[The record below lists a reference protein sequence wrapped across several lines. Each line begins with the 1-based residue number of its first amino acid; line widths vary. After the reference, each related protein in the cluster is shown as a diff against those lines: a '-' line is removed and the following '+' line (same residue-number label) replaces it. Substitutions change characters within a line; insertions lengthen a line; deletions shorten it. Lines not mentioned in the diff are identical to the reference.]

1 MSRRAEASAQ
11 DRPSDGVQ
19 GRLNDCGAK
28 EGRGVW
34 ATASGA
40 QGVQRVWLGLGRVG
54 RVDGSHL
61 SNRPS
66 RAACPEVEPTVGS
79 RFYDLG
85 GESKRQ
91 DIASLRRFSTS
102 TGEPEQVRLGHRDKP
117 GSHHGMASTCRG
129 RTCPPGGPRSYP
141 GPAHGALFRHRV
153 LTDVIMLG
161 VSRGVS

>member
-1 MSRRAEASAQ
+1 M
-11 DRPSDGVQ
+11 
-19 GRLNDCGAK
+19 
-28 EGRGVW
+28 W

-85 GESKRQ
+85 GESMRQ
-91 DIASLRRFSTS
+91 DIASLRRFSIS
-102 TGEPEQVRLGHRDKP
+102 TKRALTPEAKEPMCKLHQL
-117 GSHHGMASTCRG
+117 
-129 RTCPPGGPRSYP
+129 
-141 GPAHGALFRHRV
+141 LN
-153 LTDVIMLG
+153 L
-161 VSRGVS
+161 SRGCSWSH